1 MAFRKKAEPIIEP
14 PVEEAVPRSLISSA
28 VKINFSD
35 ASYNNYR
42 FRDETWQR
50 ELWRLYDIT
59 PELRFAAN
67 WIGSACSKVDIFVAE
82 VDRLGRI
89 QGRAK
94 DKKIAALSDTIFGGP
109 VARAEAIRAGAI
121 NLTIAGEFYILG
133 TTAKDSDKWFVL
145 SSSEIRRTKQ
155 GTIYWG
161 DRKYE
166 EQIVD
171 LAKSMVTRVWTPH
184 PQRIWCADSPARSC
198 QAVLRELEQ
207 LTKLEFAEIDSRLAG
222 AGLFIMPNN
231 LDFPLEDGVS
241 TQGESLMMR
250 MAQSMAASLK
260 GEGTAAALVPIV
272 MEAAP
277 EDVERGFKHMTFS
290 TELTKQ
296 AVELRQEAI
305 RRLSLGMDIAPE
317 ILTGQGDMNHWSSWF
332 VDEATVKIHVEPLM
346 NRICDALS
354 TAYLTPALKSMG
366 EDPKR
371 FVYSFDTGP
380 LTIRPQRLQDALN
393 LYEKDIVGMEAVRVA
408 GYFKE
413 SDAPPIDETVT
424 KFIMQL
430 MLADPNLFMQAGLR
444 ELIGITPEMLP
455 PESLTAPVPGGIGG
469 AADGGGGLPPPPPP
483 PSSITDSGISPTPDS
498 LGAPPGAL
506 PSGQPPGSTGQLQG
520 IQASSMPLGTDQ
532 ATVLAVANAT
542 VLRGLEI
549 AGGKLLDRNTRGLYP
564 NIPRHELHT
573 KLRAKDHLHAAS
585 LLEGAW
591 THLGVLSGQFASGV
605 NVPRLRSTLTRYCVT
620 LLLEGIPHEPK
631 NLLPMLINDGHLDG
645 RQS

>member
-1 MAFRKKAEPIIEP
+1 MGLLSKKAPPELVAE
-14 PVEEAVPRSLISSA
+14 PVETVPLSLVSSA
-28 VKINFSD
+28 VKYNFDD

-67 WIGSACSKVDIFVAE
+67 WVGSACSKVDIFVAE
-82 VDRLGRI
+82 VDKLGRV

-94 DKKIAALSDTIFGGP
+94 KNDIAALSDTIFGGP
-109 VARAEAIRAGAI
+109 VQRAEAIRQSAI

-133 TTAKDSDKWFVL
+133 TTKKDSDKWYVL
-145 SSSEIRRTKQ
+145 SSSEIRRTKT
-155 GTIYWG
+155 GEIFWG
-161 DRKYE
+161 DRKYYE
-166 EQIVD
+166 EIVD
-171 LAKSMVTRVWTPH
+171 LTKSMVTRVWTPH

-207 LTKLEFAEIDSRLAG
+207 LTKLEFSEIDSRLAG
-222 AGLFIMPNN
+222 AGVFIVPNN
-231 LDFPLEDGVS
+231 MDFPAQDGVTS
-241 TQGESLMMR
+241 QGESLMMR
-250 MAQSMAASLK
+250 LAQAMGASLK
-260 GEGTAAALVPIV
+260 GEGTAAALVPIIL
-272 MEAAP
+272 EADP
-277 EDVERGFKHMTFS
+277 SEIEGFKHFTFS

-354 TAYLTPALKSMG
+354 IAYLNPALKSMG

-371 FVYSFDTGP
+371 FCYSYDVGP

-393 LYEKDIVGMEAVRVA
+393 LFEKDMVSADAVRVA
-408 GYFKE
+408 GYFKD
-413 SDAPPIDETVT
+413 SDKPSIEETTT

-430 MLADPNLFMQAGLR
+430 MLRDPNLFMQAGLR

-455 PESLTAPVPGGIGG
+455 PESLTAPVAGGPGGAG
-469 AADGGGGLPPPPPP
+469 PPPPPAP
-483 PSSITDSGISPTPDS
+483 PLGIQDAGISPTPDGM
-498 LGAPPGAL
+498 GAPPVSIGAGA
-506 PSGQPPGSTGQLQG
+506 PAGAGGQIGG
-520 IQASSMPLGTDQ
+520 IQASSAPLDASQLSVVT
-532 ATVLAVANAT
+532 AANAT
-542 VLRGLEI
+542 VLRALEI
-549 AGGKLLDRNTRGLYP
+549 AGGKLLDRHTRGLHP
-564 NIPRHELHT
+564 DTPRHEMHT
-573 KLRAKDHLHAAS
+573 KVRARDTLHAAS

-591 THLGVLSGQFASGV
+591 THLATLSGQFSHTNPA
-605 NVPRLRSTLTRYCVT
+605 RLRATLNRYCVT
-620 LLLEGIPHEPK
+620 LLTEGIAHEPK
-631 NLLPMLINDGHLDG
+631 NLLPMLINDGHLNG

>member
-1 MAFRKKAEPIIEP
+1 MAFGKKAAPI
-14 PVEEAVPRSLISSA
+14 VEEPVDDTPRSLISSA
-28 VKINFSD
+28 VKINFAD

-82 VDRLGRI
+82 VDKLGRI

-94 DKKIAALSDTIFGGP
+94 EKKIAALSDTIFGGP

-133 TTAKDSDKWFVL
+133 TTAKDADKWFVL

-155 GTIYWG
+155 GSIYWG

-231 LDFPLEDGVS
+231 LDFPLEDGVA

-354 TAYLTPALKSMG
+354 TAYLTPALKTMG

-371 FVYSFDTGP
+371 FVYSYDVGP

-393 LYEKDIVGMEAVRVA
+393 LFEKDMVSAEAVRVA

-413 SDAPPIDETVT
+413 SDAPGIDETVT
-424 KFIMQL
+424 KFLMQL
-430 MLADPNLFMQAGLR
+430 MLRDPNLFMQAGLR
-444 ELIGITPEMLP
+444 ELIGITAEMLP

-469 AADGGGGLPPPPPP
+469 AAGAGAGPPPPPPP
-483 PSSITDSGISPTPDS
+483 PSSILNSGIEPMPD
-498 LGAPPGAL
+498 GMTAPPGAL
-506 PSGQPPGSTGQLQG
+506 PGGGPPGSTGNLQS
-520 IQASSMPLGTDQ
+520 ISASSQPFGLDQ
-532 ATVLAVANAT
+532 QSVLAVANST

-549 AGGKLLDRNTRGLYP
+549 AGGKLLDRHTRGMHGSTP
-564 NIPRHELHT
+564 KHELHT
-573 KLRAKDHLHAAS
+573 KIRVRDHLHAAS

-591 THLGVLSGQFASGV
+591 THLDLLSGQFATGV
-605 NVPRLRSTLTRYCVT
+605 DAGRLRTTLTRYCVT
-620 LLLEGIPHEPK
+620 LLMEGIPHESR

-645 RQS
+645 RQP

>member
-1 MAFRKKAEPIIEP
+1 MAFRKKAVEVIPEI
-14 PVEEAVPRSLISSA
+14 VEEVPRSLISSA

-67 WIGSACSKVDIFVAE
+67 WIGSACSKVDIYVAE
-82 VDRLGRI
+82 VDKLGRI

-94 DKKIAALSDTIFGGP
+94 KKEIAALSDTIFGGP

-121 NLTIAGEFYILG
+121 NLTVAGEFYILG

-155 GTIYWG
+155 GSIYWG

-207 LTKLEFAEIDSRLAG
+207 LTKLEFSEIDSRLAG
-222 AGLFIMPNN
+222 AGVFIMPNN
-231 LDFPLEDGVS
+231 LDFPLEDGMS

-260 GEGTAAALVPIV
+260 GEGTAAALVPIII
-272 MEAAP
+272 EADPA
-277 EDVERGFKHMTFS
+277 DVERGFKHLTFS
-290 TELTKQ
+290 TDLTKA

-346 NRICDALS
+346 NRICDALT
-354 TAYLTPALKSMG
+354 TAYLEPALKSMK

-371 FVYSFDTGP
+371 FVYSFDTSP

-393 LYEKDIVGMEAVRVA
+393 LFEKDAIGLEALRVA
-408 GYFKE
+408 AYFKE
-413 SDAPPIDETVT
+413 SDAPPIEETTT
-424 KFIMQL
+424 KFIMEL
-430 MLADPNLFMQAGLR
+430 MLRDPNLFMQAGLR
-444 ELIGITPEMLP
+444 ELIGITAEMLP

-469 AADGGGGLPPPPPP
+469 AAGGGAGPPPPPPP
-483 PSSITDSGISPTPDS
+483 PSSILDSGVAPTPDG
-498 LGAPPGAL
+498 LTAPPGAA
-506 PSGQPPGSTGQLQG
+506 PTGAIPGSSGNMQS
-520 IQASSMPLGTDQ
+520 IQASSVPFDAAQQTL
-532 ATVLAVANAT
+532 VAVANAT

-549 AGGKLLDRNTRGLYP
+549 AGGKLLDRHTRGLYP
-564 NIPRHELHT
+564 AVPRHELHT
-573 KLRAKDHLHAAS
+573 KVRAKDHLHAAS

-591 THLGVLSGQFASGV
+591 THLPALSAQFAS
-605 NVPRLRSTLTRYCVT
+605 NVDGAKLRGTLTRYCIT
-620 LLLEGIPHEPK
+620 LLLEGIPHESK